1 MDGKTG
7 SNLAPNT
14 LSPATAQQQ
23 FASLHSEN
31 QALRFDNQEL
41 TAEVA
46 HLRKAVRALRVELGR
61 EAAEEGS
68 AEASVGD
75 FILLQSGDGSF
86 VGDCEAR
93 LCDRHSGKNVLAV
106 AYDAS
111 GTWLASGGA
120 DMTVAISN
128 TDSTAASPASASAP
142 SAIQRTKFK
151 APILCLSFSPPVTG
165 GRRVGEGEGAGE
177 EEEAAS
183 CLLAVGAMDGSIS
196 MLAVDSTYF
205 AEPGAAGRPP
215 FQVLKRHQKYV
226 VALAWNGPGM
236 FASASYDRSVNI
248 YGRTNTTSGGGGGG
262 GGGGRRSSAF
272 PGSPPTV
279 ASFEVVQTLYFD
291 TCPESL
297 AWIGGG
303 RDAAGGDASEGGD
316 VALVAAV
323 RDDFCLH
330 YFDCPR
336 GGSEGG
342 GGVGGGVG
350 GGEWGRRRAS
360 MNERVDDDHVSF
372 SVMQLALGGPAVD
385 PSGYLLASTDKGSVL
400 LLQAKTGRLLRRFQ
414 LRSSMA
420 MVAQLSYPRVA
431 WDPRYGV
438 PCLE

>member
-1 MDGKTG
+1 MDPNDDGKAEGKAG
-7 SNLAPNT
+7 SRLAPNT

-41 TAEVA
+41 TAEVE

-128 TDSTAASPASASAP
+128 TDSSTASPASASAS

-151 APILCLSFSPPVTG
+151 APILCLSFSPPAAG
-165 GRRVGEGEGAGE
+165 GRVGEGEGAGEE

-196 MLAVDSTYF
+196 MLAVDSSYF
-205 AEPGAAGRPP
+205 AEPGAAAGRPP
-215 FQVLKRHQKYV
+215 FQVLKCHQKYV
-226 VALAWNGPGM
+226 VALAWNGPDM

-248 YGRTNTTSGGGGGG
+248 YGRT
-262 GGGGRRSSAF
+262 SA
-272 PGSPPTV
+272 SPDASPTV

-297 AWIGGG
+297 AWIGG
-303 RDAAGGDASEGGD
+303 RDAAGGDASEGGGD
-316 VALVAAV
+316 AALIAAV

-336 GGSEGG
+336 GGSDSGGG

-350 GGEWGRRRAS
+350 GGEWVRRRAS
-360 MNERVDDDHVSF
+360 MNERADDDHVSF

-431 WDPRYGV
+431 WDPR
-438 PCLE
+438 